1 MTQYRDLLSNI
12 LNQIPVPSQSH
23 SYVVMEEVKDSTYIT
38 V

>member
-1 MTQYRDLLSNI
+1 